1 MNYIID
7 IIIFLKFKSL
17 KMTGKKYFLIKWII
31 LIFTS
36 LFKLIVTEYSKF
48 ENFNGF
54 NFIDKIKIF
63 SNPNDKIIKYRS
75 LQSNQI
81 NLNSTGIIYIK

>member
-1 MNYIID
+1 
-7 IIIFLKFKSL
+7 
-17 KMTGKKYFLIKWII
+17 MTGKKYFLLNWNI
-31 LIFTS
+31 LILTS
-36 LFKLIVTEYSKF
+36 LFKFIVTEYSNF

-63 SNPNDKIIKYRS
+63 SNPNDKIINYRS
-75 LQSNQI
+75 LQSKQI